1 MPWCKPLVVIRSRSV
16 RGTSRIAMPESAA
29 RVTDSVSRSS
39 AWVPSATYSA
49 VAGTPARRHSTTG
62 LRPNTVS
69 KPSSLRLAG
78 RRACAL
84 SRLAAGW
91 YGRMCAG
98 GVAPRPSSPRRRWP
112 PEPTVGPFL
121 VPALRT
127 APRRRELPAIGW
139 RSQRPRRAVA
149 GVGDLDSGILEP
161 IPDLVGQLPVALHAG
176 LFAPFQLGAHQ
187 HVDRGQR
194 SRRLVVR
201 LPTLVERVAAENAH
215 HRADRGGAGQRLVVV
230 TGIKSAVA
238 FRAGVVHL
246 GQRDR
251 HRQVVVECG

>member
-49 VAGTPARRHSTTG
+49 VAGTPARKHSSTG
-62 LRPNTVS
+62 LRPSTVS
-69 KPSSLRLAG
+69 TPSSLRLAG

-84 SRLAAGW
+84 ARLAAGW
-91 YGRMCAG
+91 FGRMCAG

-127 APRRRELPAIGW
+127 APRRRELPAIGL
-139 RSQRPRRAVA
+139 RSQRPLRAVR
-149 GVGDLDSGILEP
+149 GVGDLDTGVFEP
-161 IPDLVGQLPVALHAG
+161 IPDLVGQLPVTLDAG
-176 LFAPFQLGAHQ
+176 LLTSLQLGTDQ
-187 HVDRGQR
+187 HINSFQR
-194 SRRLVVR
+194 RRRLVLR
-201 LPTLVERVAAENAH
+201 LPALVE
-215 HRADRGGAGQRLVVV
+215 
-230 TGIKSAVA
+230 
-238 FRAGVVHL
+238 
-246 GQRDR
+246 
-251 HRQVVVECG
+251 

>member
-62 LRPNTVS
+62 LRPSTVS

-84 SRLAAGW
+84 ARLAAGW
-91 YGRMCAG
+91 FGRMCAG
-98 GVAPRPSSPRRRWP
+98 GVAPRPSSPPRRTP

-121 VPALRT
+121 VPALRI
-127 APRRRELPAIGW
+127 APRRWELPAIGVS
-139 RSQRPRRAVA
+139 SQRPLRTIA
-149 GVGDLDSGILEP
+149 GVGDLDMRVFEAV
-161 IPDLVGQLPVALHAG
+161 PDLVGELPVTLHAG
-176 LFAPFQLGAHQ
+176 LFAALQLGAHQ
-187 HVDRGQR
+187 HVYRAQR
-194 SRRLVVR
+194 CRRLVVR
-201 LPTLVERVAAENAH
+201 LPALVERVAAENAH
-215 HRADRGGAGQRLVVV
+215 HRPDLRSVGQC
-230 TGIKSAVA
+230 
-238 FRAGVVHL
+238 GVV
-246 GQRDR
+246 
-251 HRQVVVECG
+251 